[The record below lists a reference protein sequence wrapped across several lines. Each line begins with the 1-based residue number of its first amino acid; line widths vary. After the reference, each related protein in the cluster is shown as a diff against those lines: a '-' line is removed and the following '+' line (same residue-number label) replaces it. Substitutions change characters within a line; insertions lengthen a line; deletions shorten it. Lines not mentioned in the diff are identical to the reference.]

1 MLKVAPCMVVQSNSR
16 KSKFFW
22 LDGLLLLLPF
32 CIIMGLPSASSAIII
47 IFFHMYFKPLQ
58 CFKRVSEHCV
68 VIG

>member
-1 MLKVAPCMVVQSNSR
+1 MVVQSYSHTVVSPN
-16 KSKFFW
+16 FFW

-47 IFFHMYFKPLQ
+47 IFFFHMYFKPLQ